1 MTALTILSIIFV
13 ILLVYGVPVSFCIG
27 LATLGALFT
36 VTPDISTAFIISA
49 QRMTSGLDSFTLVA
63 IPLFILAGSIMNT
76 GGIALRLIELAK
88 VCVGWLPGSL
98 AHITCVAN
106 ALFGSIS
113 GSAVAS
119 SAAVGATLSPLQRKE
134 GYDMPFCAAVNVASS
149 PCGLLIPPSGA
160 LIVYSLISGGTPVDV
175 LFVAGYI
182 PGLMMA
188 MSVMI
193 WIAWKAYR
201 GDLPATATHR
211 YSAKE
216 AFHITIQ
223 AFPALMLILII
234 MGGIVFG
241 VFTAT
246 EAAGVAVLYTF
257 LLGRF
262 MYKTLTLKILIKSI
276 LDAAVGTAV
285 VMLMVGVSMTM
296 SWLLAS
302 TGSAKMLADA
312 IVGVSD
318 NPYVLMIMF
327 NVLLLALGTVLD
339 ITPGLLIFTPIFLP
353 VAMKLGISPVHFGI
367 IITFNL
373 CIGIATPPVGST
385 LFVAARVAQ
394 VPLTKLTVPLIPMF
408 ILEVIALFLVTYIP
422 ALSLWLPELLLG
434 KVG

>member
-1 MTALTILSIIFV
+1 MIELTILGVVFSL
-13 ILLVYGVPVSFCIG
+13 LLVYGVPVSFCIG
-27 LATLGALFT
+27 IATLLALFNA
-36 VTPDISTAFIISA
+36 TPNISTSFIVSA
-49 QRMTSGLDSFTLVA
+49 QRMTSSLDSFTLVA
-63 IPLFILAGSIMNT
+63 IPLFILAGSMMNT
-76 GGIALRLIELAK
+76 GGIALRLIDFAR
-88 VCVGWLPGSL
+88 VIVGRLPGSL
-98 AHITCVAN
+98 AHITCLSN
-106 ALFGSIS
+106 ALFGAIS

-119 SAAVGATLSPLQRKE
+119 VAAVGSTLSPLQRKE

-175 LFVAGYI
+175 LFVAGYV
-182 PGLMMA
+182 PGLLMTF
-188 MSVMI
+188 SVML
-193 WIAWKAYR
+193 WIGWKAYR
-201 GDLPATATHR
+201 GDMPPVVHR
-211 YSAKE
+211 YSPTE
-216 AFHITIQ
+216 ATRITLRAI
-223 AFPALMLILII
+223 PALFLIVII
-234 MGGIVFG
+234 MGGIIAG

-246 EAAGVAVLYTF
+246 EAAGVATLYTF
-257 LLGRF
+257 ILGRF
-262 MYKTLTLKILIKSI
+262 FYKSLSWPALVRST

-302 TGSAKMLADA
+302 TGSARMLADA

-318 NPYVLMIMF
+318 NPYVLMCLF
-327 NVLLLALGTVLD
+327 NVLLLVLGTVLD

-385 LFVAARVAQ
+385 LFVAARVAK
-394 VPLTKLTVPLIPMF
+394 VPLGQLTWPLLPMF
-408 ILEVIALFLVTYIP
+408 ALEILALFLVTYFP
-422 ALSLWLPELLLG
+422 ALSLWLPEMMLG

>member
-1 MTALTILSIIFV
+1 MIELAILGVVFTV
-13 ILLVYGVPVSFCIG
+13 LLFYGVPVSFCIG
-27 LATLGALFT
+27 IATLLALFN
-36 VTPDISTAFIISA
+36 VMPDVGTALVISA
-49 QRMTSGLDSFTLVA
+49 QRMTSSLDSFTLVA
-63 IPLFILAGSIMNT
+63 IPLFILAGGMMNT
-76 GGIALRLIELAK
+76 GGIALRLIDFAK
-88 VCVGWLPGSL
+88 VVVGWLPGSL

-106 ALFGSIS
+106 ALFGAIS

-119 SAAVGATLSPLQRKE
+119 AAAVGATLSPLQRKE
-134 GYDMPFCAAVNVASS
+134 GYDMPFCASVNVASS

-182 PGLMMA
+182 PGIMMA
-188 MSVMI
+188 ASVMA
-193 WIAWKAYR
+193 WVAWKAHK
-201 GDLPATATHR
+201 GEMPTTVHR
-211 YSAKE
+211 YSAAE
-216 AFHITIQ
+216 ALAITLRAI
-223 AFPALMLILII
+223 PALLLILII
-234 MGGIVFG
+234 MGGIIGG

-246 EAAGVAVLYTF
+246 EAAGVAALYTF
-257 LLGRF
+257 ILGRF
-262 MYKTLTLKILIKSI
+262 FYKSLSWPLLVKSV

-312 IVGVSD
+312 IIGFSN
-318 NPYVLMIMF
+318 NPYVLMLLF
-327 NVLLLALGTVLD
+327 NVLLLLLGTFLD

-385 LFVAARVAQ
+385 LFVASRVAQ
-394 VPLTKLTVPLIPMF
+394 VSLGELTRPLLPMF
-408 ILEVIALFLVTYIP
+408 ALEIIALFLVTYIP
-422 ALSLWLPELLLG
+422 ALSLWLPQLVLG
-434 KVG
+434 KVS

>member
-1 MTALTILSIIFV
+1 MIELAILGVVFTV
-13 ILLVYGVPVSFCIG
+13 LLFYGVPVSFCIG
-27 LATLGALFT
+27 IATLLALFN
-36 VTPDISTAFIISA
+36 VMPDISTALVISA
-49 QRMTSGLDSFTLVA
+49 QRMTSSLDSFTLVA
-63 IPLFILAGSIMNT
+63 IPLFILAGGMMNT
-76 GGIALRLIELAK
+76 GGIALRLIDFAK
-88 VCVGWLPGSL
+88 VVVGWLPGSL

-106 ALFGSIS
+106 ALFGAIS

-119 SAAVGATLSPLQRKE
+119 AAAVGATLSPLQRKE

-182 PGLMMA
+182 PGIMMA
-188 MSVMI
+188 ASVMM
-193 WIAWKAYR
+193 WVAWKAHK
-201 GDLPATATHR
+201 GEMPTTVHR
-211 YSAKE
+211 YSFDE
-216 AFHITIQ
+216 AMKITLRAI
-223 AFPALMLILII
+223 PALFLILII
-234 MGGIVFG
+234 MGGIIGG

-246 EAAGVAVLYTF
+246 EAAGVAALYTF
-257 LLGRF
+257 ILGRF
-262 MYKTLTLKILIKSI
+262 FYKSLSWPLLVKSV

-312 IVGVSD
+312 VVGFSA
-318 NPYVLMIMF
+318 NAYVLMFLF
-327 NVLLLALGTVLD
+327 NVLLLLLGTFLD

-353 VAMKLGISPVHFGI
+353 IAMKLGISPVHFGI

-385 LFVAARVAQ
+385 LFVSARVAK
-394 VPLTKLTVPLIPMF
+394 VPLSQLTMPLLPMF
-408 ILEVIALFLVTYIP
+408 ALEVIALFLVTYFP
-422 ALSLWLPELLLG
+422 ALSLWLPQVVLG

>member
-1 MTALTILSIIFV
+1 MIELTVLGIAFSV
-13 ILLVYGVPVSFCIG
+13 LLFYGVPVSFCIG
-27 LATLGALFT
+27 IATLLALFN
-36 VTPDISTAFIISA
+36 VTPDIATAFIVSA
-49 QRMTSGLDSFTLVA
+49 QRMTSSLDSFTLVA
-63 IPLFILAGSIMNT
+63 IPLFILAGGMMNT
-76 GGIALRLIELAK
+76 GGIAMRLIDFAK
-88 VCVGWLPGSL
+88 VVVGWLPGSL

-106 ALFGSIS
+106 ALFGAIS

-119 SAAVGATLSPLQRKE
+119 AAAVGSTLSPLQRKE
-134 GYDMPFCAAVNVASS
+134 GYDMPFCAAANVASS

-182 PGLMMA
+182 PGILMA
-188 MSVMI
+188 ASVMA
-193 WIAWKAYR
+193 WIAWKAYK
-201 GDLPATATHR
+201 GDLPRNVHR
-211 YSAKE
+211 YSAAE
-216 AFHITIQ
+216 ATQITLRAIPSL
-223 AFPALMLILII
+223 FLILII
-234 MGGIVFG
+234 MGGIIAG

-246 EAAGVAVLYTF
+246 EAAGVAALYTF
-257 LLGRF
+257 ILGRF
-262 MYKTLTLKILIKSI
+262 FYKSLTWKVLAKST

-312 IVGVSD
+312 IVGLSD
-318 NPYVLMIMF
+318 NPYMLMFLF
-327 NVLLLALGTVLD
+327 NVLLLLLGTFLD

-385 LFVAARVAQ
+385 LFVSARVAK
-394 VPLTKLTVPLIPMF
+394 VALGSLTRPLLPMF
-408 ILEVIALFLVTYIP
+408 ALEIIALFLVTYIP
-422 ALSLWLPELLLG
+422 ALSLWLPQVVLG